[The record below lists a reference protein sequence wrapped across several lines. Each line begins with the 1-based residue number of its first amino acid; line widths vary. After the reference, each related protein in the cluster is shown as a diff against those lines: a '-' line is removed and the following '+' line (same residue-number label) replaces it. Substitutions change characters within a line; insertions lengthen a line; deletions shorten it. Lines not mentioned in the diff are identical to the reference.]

1 MIFRETALPGAF
13 TVDIQEHRDERGLFA
28 RTFCAQEFEA
38 HGLNPLTVQTN
49 LSFNA
54 RAGTLRGL
62 HYQLPPAAETKLV
75 RCTRGAV
82 LDVIVDLRPESPTY
96 LQHVAVELSADNRRA
111 LFVPQR
117 FAHGYQTL
125 TDDAEVSYQVSEYY
139 QPGAERGLRFDDPA
153 LGIRWPLPPG
163 AVSVKDAA
171 WPLLTERGDLPLPA
185 RPARAVE
192 VHP

>member
-13 TVDIQEHRDERGLFA
+13 TVDIQEYRDERGLFA

-82 LDVIVDLRPESPTY
+82 LDVIVDLRPESSTY

-139 QPGAERGLRFDDPA
+139 RPGAERGLRFDDPA
-153 LGIRWPLPPG
+153 LGIRWPLLPG
-163 AVSVKDAA
+163 PVSTKDAA

-185 RPARAVE
+185 RPARAAE

>member
-153 LGIRWPLPPG
+153 LGIRWRLPPG
-163 AVSVKDAA
+163 PVSTKDAA

-185 RPARAVE
+185 CPARAAE